1 MLRKL
6 ISMILFLLA
15 FFIGVP
21 ALLADPAMGLIILL
35 FGVVVLLA
43 GWKESKKKEEKIE
56 EDQPIMIERIYLSKP
71 RSKY

>member
-1 MLRKL
+1 
-6 ISMILFLLA
+6 MILFLFA

-35 FGVVVLLA
+35 FGVVVLLT
-43 GWKESKKKEEKIE
+43 GWQGSKKKEEKIE